1 MQIRI
6 FRVLGALTSVLICTL
21 AAQAQEG
28 ANEFDPRDFT
38 GIWLMTE
45 GGGGRSSFGA
55 TRPALTPRGME
66 ILDTRI
72 PSRSDDRITVTNPSL
87 SNYPTYQCN
96 PDGFPNLLLDAE
108 PIEFLVLND
117 RILQLIQW
125 EHRIRVLW
133 TDGRALPAGENLENL
148 GPAWYGHS
156 VGVWEG
162 DTLVVN
168 TVGLDSRAWLDR
180 RGHPKSFHARIEER
194 YRRVDADTIQLQMTL
209 YDLENYAAPWVG
221 DTKGFTLLPPE
232 DYTFFGW
239 TGLFSGIT
247 ESICAPMDEVQT
259 YNERFRDPG
268 GSGIGGVERN
278 QP

>member
-1 MQIRI
+1 MQGRSV
-6 FRVLGALTSVLICTL
+6 RPMMVLVLVLVCTMVVH
-21 AAQAQEG
+21 AQEG
-28 ANEFDPRDFT
+28 ANPFDPRDFT
-38 GIWLMTE
+38 GIWLMTD
-45 GGGGRSSFGA
+45 GGAGRSSFGPN
-55 TRPALTPRGME
+55 RPALTPQGLE

-96 PDGFPNLLLDAE
+96 PDGFPNLLFDAE

-117 RILQLIQW
+117 RILQIIQW

-194 YRRVDADTIQLQMTL
+194 YRRVAADTIELQMTL
-209 YDLENYAAPWVG
+209 YDPENYTAPWVG
-221 DTKGFTLLPPE
+221 DTKGFTLLAPE

-239 TGLFSGIT
+239 KGLFSGIT

-268 GSGIGGVERN
+268 GFGIGGIEIN
-278 QP
+278 E

>member
-1 MQIRI
+1 MQGHLVRLIG
-6 FRVLGALTSVLICTL
+6 VLMLVLMSTL
-21 AAQAQEG
+21 AAEARQG
-28 ANEFDPRDFT
+28 ANQFDPHDFS
-38 GIWLMTE
+38 GIWLME
-45 GGGGRSSFGA
+45 QGGGRMGG
-55 TRPALTPRGME
+55 TVPELTPQGAE
-66 ILDTRI
+66 ILSTRI

-108 PIEFLVLND
+108 PIEFLMHDD

-125 EHRIRVLW
+125 EGRTRVLW

-168 TVGLDSRAWLDR
+168 TVGLEPRAWLDR
-180 RGHPKSFHARIEER
+180 RGHPKSFHARFEER
-194 YRRVDADTIQLQMTL
+194 YSRVDANTIELQITAF
-209 YDLENYAAPWVG
+209 DPENYTAPWAGSLKVF
-221 DTKGFTLLPPE
+221 KLLPPE

-239 TGLFSGIT
+239 TGLYSGIT

-259 YNERFRDPG
+259 YNDRFRDVG
-268 GSGIGGVERN
+268 GSGVGGVTIN